1 MGSAAVISIP
11 EEEHDQDQRVIV
23 GVPIDQEQ
31 HKKKPNEN
39 KLFNRWLCSIR
50 HTIKRQDMKK
60 ITHSVKVGVAL
71 VVVSL
76 LYLLDPLYNQVG
88 DNAMWAIMTVVVV
101 FEFFAGA
108 TLSKGLNRGLGTI
121 LGGGL
126 GCLAS
131 AFAQDVGG
139 LASALIIGISV
150 FVFGAIAT
158 YSRMVPSIK
167 KKYDYGVMIFILT
180 FNLIVVSG
188 MRADKIMRLAR
199 ERLSTIAMGFAVCI
213 FISFLIFPSWASDE
227 LHHST
232 VLNFHNLANSIQG
245 CMEDYFNSTDEKKKN
260 KSDAS
265 CSTCKSILN
274 SKSKDD
280 SLANFAKWEP
290 WHGKFGFNYPWNKYL
305 QLGELLRELAAIVL
319 SIKAC
324 LQSPRQPS
332 SGMKEAIKEPC
343 ETAGSSIV
351 LTLKEL
357 GEGMKKMKKCQIEG
371 AIVPKL
377 KLVRQE
383 MSLVINPSR
392 LGPIENSDGLAMAS
406 FLFLIM
412 EILEKVEELAKEVEE
427 LEEAA
432 RFRTT

>member
-11 EEEHDQDQRVIV
+11 EEEHDKDQRVI
-23 GVPIDQEQ
+23 GRVPIDQEE
-31 HKKKPNEN
+31 HKTPNN
-39 KLFNRWLCSIR
+39 NNNHWLCSIR
-50 HTIKRQDMKK
+50 QRIKRQDMRKV
-60 ITHSVKVGVAL
+60 IHSVKVAIAL

-131 AFAQDVGG
+131 AFAQDLGG
-139 LASALIIGISV
+139 LASAIIIGVSV
-150 FVFGAIAT
+150 FIFGAVAT
-158 YSRMVPSIK
+158 YLRMVPNIK

-188 MRADKIMRLAR
+188 MRADKIMSLAR

-227 LHHST
+227 LHDST
-232 VLNFHNLANSIQG
+232 VLNFHNLAKSIQG

-265 CSTCKSILN
+265 FSSCKLVLN

-290 WHGKFGFNYPWNKYL
+290 WHGKFGLNYPWNKYL
-305 QLGELLRELAAIVL
+305 KIGELLRELAATVI

-332 SGMKEAIKEPC
+332 SGMREAIKEPC

-351 LTLKEL
+351 WTLKEL
-357 GEGMKKMKKCQIEG
+357 GEGIKKMKKCQIEG
-371 AIVPKL
+371 VIVPKL

-383 MSLVINPSR
+383 LSLVITPSK